1 MKSYLIGKKSFF
13 TLLLLTVLSITVSA
27 QSIQKQPV
35 FILVHGAFHGGW
47 CWQKVSKELRAKGD
61 LVYAPT
67 LSGLSE
73 HKNTLNDRINL
84 STHILDII
92 NFIIAEDL
100 HNVVLVGHSYAG
112 GVIAG
117 VADSIPER
125 LSKLIFLDA
134 MLMENGQS
142 ALDVSPDDIRQYF
155 IKAAT
160 DYDKGLSIPFF
171 TSDFFGVTKAA
182 DVKWV
187 NDRLTNQPFKT
198 FSQPLKLKHPYGNH
212 LPLIYI
218 ACTKPELRAIKPFA
232 DKTKHSKNWKYIELQ
247 TGHDAMITM
256 PIELSN
262 MLQSLSTPTNL

>member
-1 MKSYLIGKKSFF
+1 MKSYLVGRRSFY
-13 TLLLLTVLSITVSA
+13 TLLLFTVLSLAVSG

-35 FILVHGAFHGGW
+35 FVLVHGAFHGGW
-47 CWQKVSKELRAKGD
+47 CWQKVGKELRAKGD

-67 LSGLSE
+67 LSGLAK
-73 HKNTLNDRINL
+73 HKNTLNDKIDLN
-84 STHILDII
+84 THILDII

-100 HNVVLVGHSYAG
+100 QNVVLVGHSYAG

-125 LSKLIFLDA
+125 LSKLVFLDA

-155 IKAAT
+155 IKAAK

-187 NDRLTNQPFKT
+187 NDRLT
-198 FSQPLKLKHPYGNH
+198 SQP
-212 LPLIYI
+212 
-218 ACTKPELRAIKPFA
+218 IKNIFPA
-232 DKTKHSKNWKYIELQ
+232 VEIK
-247 TGHDAMITM
+247 A
-256 PIELSN
+256 
-262 MLQSLSTPTNL
+262 SLW